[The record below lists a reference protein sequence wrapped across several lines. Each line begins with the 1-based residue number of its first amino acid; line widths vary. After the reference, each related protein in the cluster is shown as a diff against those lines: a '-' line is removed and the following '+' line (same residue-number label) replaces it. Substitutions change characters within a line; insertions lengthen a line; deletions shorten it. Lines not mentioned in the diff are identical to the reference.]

1 MLQQGRSKYGRC
13 HQWVYGHAC
22 RYIRMPGGC
31 YVEGVSLND
40 AYFWKPSVGP
50 IQDRPGHYNGPWHYW
65 STDGRC
71 ACMNMLRES
80 PLTATKISPSS
91 ATMHAHTALHCF
103 VLERKQK
110 TTPFGVISTR
120 SLVNILGCP
129 ESALCYILLY
139 ARTSLQ
145 HICSVSADADKT
157 LHLT

>member
-1 MLQQGRSKYGRC
+1 
-13 HQWVYGHAC
+13 
-22 RYIRMPGGC
+22 MPGGC

-91 ATMHAHTALHCF
+91 ATSAALLCIGKKTKDHTFWRHFNKKPSKHTGLPRVCF
-103 VLERKQK
+103 VLHPTVCQ
-110 TTPFGVISTR
+110 
-120 SLVNILGCP
+120 
-129 ESALCYILLY
+129 
-139 ARTSLQ
+139 
-145 HICSVSADADKT
+145 D
-157 LHLT
+157 